1 MITSTDK
8 LLIEKLK
15 ALPIDYWDFREDDT
29 KEYTHGLHNYFID
42 FGWRSI
48 SF

>member
-15 ALPIDYWDFREDDT
+15 ALHIDYWDLREDDT
-29 KEYTHGLHNYFID
+29 KEYTHGFHNYQNAA
-42 FGWRSI
+42 
-48 SF
+48 

>member
-15 ALPIDYWDFREDDT
+15 AFFDPKNYGVKISSKDDIESVM
-29 KEYTHGLHNYFID
+29 KGGE
-42 FGWRSI
+42 
-48 SF
+48 